1 MGTTR
6 FWGIALLAMV
16 MFISACSAKYS
27 DAIEV
32 NTQFGEA
39 AEAYI
44 DGMDKAKNAD
54 DVTETMDAF
63 AAAMEKLGPRMK
75 EIADKYPELK
85 DPDNLPKELKES
97 REKVDAIGMK
107 IGGAMFKTMKYMN
120 NPKVM
125 AAQKRLQKAMTKMK

>member
-6 FWGIALLAMV
+6 FLGIALLAMAMAV
-16 MFISACSAKYS
+16 SACSGKYS

-32 NTQFGEA
+32 NTEFGEA

-44 DGMDKAKNAD
+44 DGLNKSKNAD
-54 DVTETMDAF
+54 EVAEAIDAF
-63 AAAMEKLGPRMK
+63 AETMENLGPRMK

-85 DPDNLPKELKES
+85 DPDNLPEELKQS
-97 REKVDAIGMK
+97 REKVDAMGMK
-107 IGGAMFKTMKYMN
+107 IGGAVFKTMKYMN

-125 AAQKRLQKAMTKMK
+125 AAQKRMQKAMTKMK